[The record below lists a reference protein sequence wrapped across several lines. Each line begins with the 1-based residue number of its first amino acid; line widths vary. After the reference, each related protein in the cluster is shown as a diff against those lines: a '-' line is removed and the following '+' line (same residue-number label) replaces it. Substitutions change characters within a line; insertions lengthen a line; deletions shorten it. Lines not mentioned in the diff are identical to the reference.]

1 MSRPVQISIQA
12 AEEQLSYQVP
22 SSRGREANRI
32 IVIASNRQFFTPAP
46 FIPLCEPRFG
56 FPARATPQST
66 SLTIMFHNLAT
77 LFPLLALSAI
87 TATAQVALPA
97 GGVYTDDF
105 NTLPSASV
113 WWTDATTLPGW
124 YAGTNGT
131 AVGSRIMVSSAGESA
146 SDYLYSFAAT
156 GTPERALGAVSSTT
170 NTLSFA
176 VRLAN
181 SSSTMPITS
190 LSVGFAY
197 EIWRKDL
204 LTAPN
209 TSVTLTYQKFAA
221 HAGNIGT
228 GSWTPVPAA
237 SLANMSA
244 FPGGAS
250 GGIASNPPSTQTM
263 NAEITGLSIGLNEEI
278 WLRWT
283 ITRAATAGGSWGI
296 GIDDLSVVR
305 RDAGTVTAWGG
316 NTAGQTNVPVGL
328 SGVRSIA
335 AGIYHSLALKNDGTL
350 VTWGYGM
357 YGHLAVPSGL
367 SGVTAIAAGYD
378 HSMALKND
386 GTVVAWGDNSYGR
399 TTVPAGLSGVTAIA
413 TGEAHS
419 MALKSDGTVVPWGR
433 DDYGQATVPVG
444 LSGVK
449 AIAAGNIHSAA
460 LKSDGTVVA
469 WGNNDYDQTNVPAGL
484 SGVTAIAAG
493 YYHNMALKSDG
504 TLVIWGPNWYGQTT
518 VPAGLSGVTAIAANG
533 NYSVALKSDGTVVA
547 WGDNVTV
554 PAGLSGV
561 TAIAAGGAHT
571 LALLGTAPAIIT
583 QPVSQSVFIGANVT
597 LTVVASGSQI
607 PTYQWKKDTV
617 DIPGAT
623 GAGYHIASVQPSDTG
638 SYTVAVTNP
647 AGTVTSDA
655 ATLTVNG
662 PIVGWGANDEGAS
675 IVPAGLSG
683 VAGIAAGYYHS
694 MALKGDGT
702 VVAWGYNAFGQATVP
717 DGLSGV
723 TKIAAGNIHSVALK
737 SDGTVVAWGSGSQG
751 QTTVP
756 AGLSGVTAIAAGNY
770 HTLALKSN
778 GTVVAWGYNWA
789 GQATVPAGLSGVTAI
804 AAASGGDYSMA
815 LKSDGTVVAW
825 GNNTYGQTN
834 VPAGLSGVTAI
845 AAGDY
850 HSVALKSNG
859 TVVSWGAA
867 WMPVPP
873 VGLSGVT
880 AIAAGGGHS
889 VALKSDGQVVVWGSQ
904 TTVPAGLPG
913 VTAIAAGYNHTLAL
927 IGPAAPLTFTL
938 TFASWQAS
946 EFTPTEVPD
955 PDISGPDADPDM
967 DGLKNIIEFA
977 FGLNPKSGVSLQV
990 PQAQRIGVDFGV
1002 TFTEPARIT
1011 GLTYGAEWSTTM
1023 TAGSWLSMTDTGSGG
1038 THTFSVPT
1046 SSHSEMFMR
1055 LKVTGP

>member
-1 MSRPVQISIQA
+1 
-12 AEEQLSYQVP
+12 
-22 SSRGREANRI
+22 
-32 IVIASNRQFFTPAP
+32 
-46 FIPLCEPRFG
+46 
-56 FPARATPQST
+56 
-66 SLTIMFHNLAT
+66 MFHNLAT

-335 AGIYHSLALKNDGTL
+335 AGTYHSLALKNDGTL

-623 GAGYHIASVQPSDTG
+623 GASYHIASVQPSDTG

-655 ATLTVNG
+655 AALTVNG

>member
-1 MSRPVQISIQA
+1 
-12 AEEQLSYQVP
+12 
-22 SSRGREANRI
+22 
-32 IVIASNRQFFTPAP
+32 
-46 FIPLCEPRFG
+46 
-56 FPARATPQST
+56 
-66 SLTIMFHNLAT
+66 MFHKLAT
-77 LFPLLALSAI
+77 LFPILALSA
-87 TATAQVALPA
+87 TAAMAQVALPA
-97 GGVYTDDF
+97 GGIYTDNF
-105 NTLPSASV
+105 NALPTASV

-146 SDYLYSFAAT
+146 GDTDYLYSFAAT
-156 GTPERALGAVSSTT
+156 GTPDRALGAVSSTT
-170 NTLSFA
+170 NTTSFA

-228 GSWTPVPAA
+228 GSWTAVPAA
-237 SLANMSA
+237 SLANMTA
-244 FPGGAS
+244 FPGGAG

-328 SGVRSIA
+328 SGVRAIA
-335 AGIYHSLALKNDGTL
+335 AGSYHSMALKSDGTL

-357 YGHLAVPSGL
+357 YGHLTVPSGL

-386 GTVVAWGDNSYGR
+386 GTVVAWG
-399 TTVPAGLSGVTAIA
+399 
-413 TGEAHS
+413 
-419 MALKSDGTVVPWGR
+419 
-433 DDYGQATVPVG
+433 
-444 LSGVK
+444 
-449 AIAAGNIHSAA
+449 
-460 LKSDGTVVA
+460 
-469 WGNNDYDQTNVPAGL
+469 NNDYDQTNVPVGL

-493 YYHNMALKSDG
+493 YYHTVALKSDD
-504 TLVIWGPNWYGQTT
+504 TLAAWGANWYGQTT
-518 VPAGLSGVTAIAANG
+518 VPAGLSGVKAIAANG
-533 NYSVALKSDGTVVA
+533 NYSVALKSDDTVVA

-554 PAGLSGV
+554 PSGLSGV
-561 TAIAAGGAHT
+561 MAIAAGGAHT

-583 QPVSQSVFIGANVT
+583 QPVSQTVFIGTSVT
-597 LTVVASGSQI
+597 LTTVASGSQI
-607 PTYQWKKDTV
+607 PTYQWKKDAV
-617 DIPGAT
+617 NVSGAT
-623 GAGYHIASVQPSDTG
+623 GASYHMASVQPSDTG

-655 ATLTVNG
+655 AVLTVNG
-662 PIVGWGANDEGAS
+662 PVVAWGGNGYDQTT
-675 IVPAGLSG
+675 VPAGLSG
-683 VAGIAAGYYHS
+683 VAALAAGGSHS

-702 VVAWGYNAFGQATVP
+702 VVAWGASWAGQATAP
-717 DGLSGV
+717 AGLSGV
-723 TKIAAGNIHSVALK
+723 TAIAAGSNHSVALK
-737 SDGTVVAWGSGSQG
+737 SDGTMAAWGYSNYRQTTVPAGLSGVTAIAAGGDCTLALKSNGTVAVWGRNDYG

-756 AGLSGVTAIAAGNY
+756 AGLSGVTAIAAGAY
-770 HTLALKSN
+770 HSVALKSN
-778 GTVVAWGYNWA
+778 GTVVAWGYN
-789 GQATVPAGLSGVTAI
+789 GYGITTVPAGLSGVTAI
-804 AAASGGDYSMA
+804 AAGALHTVA
-815 LKSDGTVVAW
+815 LKSNGTVVAW
-825 GNNTYGQTN
+825 GENSTGGTT

-845 AAGDY
+845 TAGSSY
-850 HSVALKSNG
+850 
-859 TVVSWGAA
+859 
-867 WMPVPP
+867 
-873 VGLSGVT
+873 
-880 AIAAGGGHS
+880 S
-889 VALKSDGQVVVWGSQ
+889 VALKSDGAVVVWGYNDQ
-904 TTVPAGLPG
+904 IQGPAPVGLPG
-913 VTAIAAGYNHTLAL
+913 VTAIAAGDNHIMAL

-938 TFASWQAS
+938 TFASWQAR

-955 PDISGPDADPDM
+955 PNISGQDADPDK
-967 DGLKNIIEFA
+967 DGLNNIIEFA
-977 FGLNPKSGVSLQV
+977 FGLNPKSGVSLHL
-990 PQAQRIGVDFGV
+990 PQAQQIGVDFGV
-1002 TFTEPARIT
+1002 TFAEPPHIT
-1011 GLTYGAEWSTTM
+1011 GVTYGAEWSKTM
-1023 TAGSWLSMTDTGSGG
+1023 TAGSWLPMTDTGSGG
-1038 THTFSVPT
+1038 THTFSTPT

>member
-1 MSRPVQISIQA
+1 
-12 AEEQLSYQVP
+12 
-22 SSRGREANRI
+22 
-32 IVIASNRQFFTPAP
+32 
-46 FIPLCEPRFG
+46 
-56 FPARATPQST
+56 
-66 SLTIMFHNLAT
+66 
-77 LFPLLALSAI
+77 
-87 TATAQVALPA
+87 
-97 GGVYTDDF
+97 
-105 NTLPSASV
+105 
-113 WWTDATTLPGW
+113 
-124 YAGTNGT
+124 
-131 AVGSRIMVSSAGESA
+131 
-146 SDYLYSFAAT
+146 
-156 GTPERALGAVSSTT
+156 
-170 NTLSFA
+170 
-176 VRLAN
+176 
-181 SSSTMPITS
+181 
-190 LSVGFAY
+190 
-197 EIWRKDL
+197 
-204 LTAPN
+204 
-209 TSVTLTYQKFAA
+209 
-221 HAGNIGT
+221 
-228 GSWTPVPAA
+228 
-237 SLANMSA
+237 
-244 FPGGAS
+244 
-250 GGIASNPPSTQTM
+250 
-263 NAEITGLSIGLNEEI
+263 
-278 WLRWT
+278 
-283 ITRAATAGGSWGI
+283 
-296 GIDDLSVVR
+296 
-305 RDAGTVTAWGG
+305 
-316 NTAGQTNVPVGL
+316 
-328 SGVRSIA
+328 
-335 AGIYHSLALKNDGTL
+335 
-350 VTWGYGM
+350 
-357 YGHLAVPSGL
+357 
-367 SGVTAIAAGYD
+367 
-378 HSMALKND
+378 
-386 GTVVAWGDNSYGR
+386 
-399 TTVPAGLSGVTAIA
+399 
-413 TGEAHS
+413 
-419 MALKSDGTVVPWGR
+419 
-433 DDYGQATVPVG
+433 
-444 LSGVK
+444 
-449 AIAAGNIHSAA
+449 
-460 LKSDGTVVA
+460 
-469 WGNNDYDQTNVPAGL
+469 
-484 SGVTAIAAG
+484 
-493 YYHNMALKSDG
+493 
-504 TLVIWGPNWYGQTT
+504 
-518 VPAGLSGVTAIAANG
+518 
-533 NYSVALKSDGTVVA
+533 
-547 WGDNVTV
+547 
-554 PAGLSGV
+554 
-561 TAIAAGGAHT
+561 
-571 LALLGTAPAIIT
+571 
-583 QPVSQSVFIGANVT
+583 VFIGANVT

-737 SDGTVVAWGSGSQG
+737 SDGTLVAWGRGSQG
-751 QTTVP
+751 PTTVP

-946 EFTPTEVPD
+946 EFTPTELPD

-1011 GLTYGAEWSTTM
+1011 GVTYGAEWSTTM